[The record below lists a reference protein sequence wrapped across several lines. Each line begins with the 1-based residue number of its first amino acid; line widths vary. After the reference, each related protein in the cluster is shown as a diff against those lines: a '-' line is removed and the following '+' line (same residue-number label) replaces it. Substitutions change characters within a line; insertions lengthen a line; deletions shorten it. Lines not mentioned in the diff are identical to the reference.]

1 MIPARTPQP
10 EAWVPPPVF
19 SGRYRDVYAPGEPT
33 LVIVTSDRVSAFDVV
48 LPTEIPD
55 KGKILTQLSLW
66 WFEQLS
72 DVVANHLIT
81 ADVDH
86 YPSVFRQRDDWR
98 GRSMLVRKLGMVQAE
113 CVGRA
118 YLAGSATKLYQAT
131 GSVCGIVL
139 PGGLQ
144 EGDLLPTPLFTPTTK
159 AAVGEHDEPITF
171 EELEAAVG
179 ENEAAEVRHIT
190 MSVLERARAIC
201 EARGLLVADTKVE
214 LGRNVLGRIV
224 LGDEVLTPDSSR
236 FWLKSEWRPG
246 QAQVSFDKQPL
257 RDWLLHTA
265 RWDKRPET
273 APELPEEIVAA
284 TRNRYIMAYELI
296 TGEKWR

>member
-1 MIPARTPQP
+1 
-10 EAWVPPPVF
+10 
-19 SGRYRDVYAPGEPT
+19 
-33 LVIVTSDRVSAFDVV
+33 
-48 LPTEIPD
+48 
-55 KGKILTQLSLW
+55 
-66 WFEQLS
+66 
-72 DVVANHLIT
+72 
-81 ADVDH
+81 
-86 YPSVFRQRDDWR
+86 
-98 GRSMLVRKLGMVQAE
+98 
-113 CVGRA
+113 
-118 YLAGSATKLYQAT
+118 
-131 GSVCGIVL
+131 
-139 PGGLQ
+139 
-144 EGDLLPTPLFTPTTK
+144 LFTPTTK